1 MPLIRVS
8 MFPGRE
14 PRQKAELVRRLT
26 ETYLDV
32 CGLPGQSA
40 DGVWVILDEV
50 PPTHWGVGGEVPSTV
65 PANKK
70 GSRRRP
76 LIGSWWS

>member
-14 PRQKAELVRRLT
+14 PAQKAELVRRLT
-26 ETYLDV
+26 ETYLEV

-40 DGVWVILDEV
+40 RGVWVVIDEV
-50 PPTHWGVGGEVPSTV
+50 PPDNWGVAGEI
-65 PANKK
+65 
-70 GSRRRP
+70 R
-76 LIGSWWS
+76 IG